1 MFGSGKN
8 HLRRLL
14 DGEINRAQRFDYS
27 IGLLEL
33 EVKVK
38 FSENIHHLLPGT
50 TLNVTKIRS
59 QLRAYDHVENTA
71 VRHFTVILPNIHNLN
86 EADIVRAR
94 IRRTADQERW
104 GAVNI
109 GLAVFPFDGDNAEEI
124 LRKAELDLKK
134 PEKPV
139 NFS

>member
-1 MFGSGKN
+1 MFGSGKK

-33 EVKVK
+33 EVKEK
-38 FSENIHHLLPGT
+38 FSEGIHHLLPGT

-59 QLRAYDHVENTA
+59 QLRSYDHVENTA
-71 VRHFTVILPNIHNLN
+71 VRRFTVILPNIRHLN
-86 EADIVRAR
+86 EADVVRSR
-94 IRRTADQERW
+94 IRRTADQQHW

-109 GLAVFPFDGDNAEEI
+109 GIAVYPFDGDNAEEI
-124 LRKAELDLKK
+124 LRKAETDMKR
-134 PEKPV
+134 
-139 NFS
+139 S